1 MGFLYIFLQMLVM
14 IVIVLLVYNT
24 LRVYVLPKVKV
35 NKWILLALSLIVFIV
50 PSILWPT
57 AVQRFPWNYV
67 QSGLFIIFF
76 LWFAEVAG
84 LYNKSKSARK
94 NTTSSTIIRPK
105 AKPNR
110 INSKDMEVI
119 KLNKKK
125 KWFKNKK

>member
-1 MGFLYIFLQMLVM
+1 MGFLYIFLQMLIM
-14 IVIVLLVYNT
+14 IVIVFLVYNT

-35 NKWILLALSLIVFIV
+35 NKWILLAISLIVFIV

-57 AVQRFPWNYV
+57 KVQHFPWNYI

-76 LWFAEVAG
+76 LWFAEVSG

-94 NTTSSTIIRPK
+94 SNSQIIRPK

-110 INSKDMEVI
+110 VNSKDMEVI
-119 KLNKKK
+119 KLDKKK
-125 KWFKNKK
+125 KRAKNNK